1 VKPLEPILTLE
12 LFPQDRAA
20 LLELLASLRR
30 EKWDAP
36 TVCAGWSVKD
46 IAAHLLA
53 DDLGRLARGRD
64 GHAAAAFAPTSAENV
79 EGQLLE
85 FINRQNEVWVASS
98 RRLSPR
104 LLVDLLRW
112 SGGETLAYFESLDMF
127 AMGEPVS
134 WAGPEPAPVWLDIAR
149 EYSERWL
156 HQGQIRDAVH
166 APGLTEPR
174 LFLPLLDTLVR
185 ALPHT
190 FRDSA
195 APEGTHVGLKIAGV
209 GSERPASVHWSLVR
223 DARHWALFDSCPREP
238 SAVVRMDGD
247 TAWRL
252 FTKGISREG
261 ALARVRIEGDRVLGE
276 KVLDTV
282 SIIA

>member
-1 VKPLEPILTLE
+1 MRPLEPILTLE
-12 LFPQDRAA
+12 LFPEERAA
-20 LLELLASLRR
+20 LLNLLASLRPSQL
-30 EKWDAP
+30 DSP
-36 TVCAGWSVKD
+36 TVCPGWSVKD

-53 DDLGRLARGRD
+53 DDLGKLARGRD
-64 GHAAAAFAPTSAENV
+64 RHAPAAFTPSSSENV

-85 FINRQNEVWVASS
+85 FIIHQNEAWVAAA

-104 LLVDLLRW
+104 LLIDLLAW
-112 SGGETLAYFESLDMF
+112 SGEQTQIYFASLDMF

-134 WAGPEPAPVWLDIAR
+134 WAGPEPARIWLDVAR
-149 EYSERWL
+149 EYSERWI
-156 HQGQIRDAVH
+156 HQSQIRDAVKS
-166 APGLTEPR
+166 ALLTEPR

-190 FRDSA
+190 FRGTEAHD
-195 APEGTHVGLKIAGV
+195 GTHLRLDVTSVGPD
-209 GSERPASVHWSLVR
+209 GSPPVHWSLVR
-223 DARHWALFDSCPREP
+223 DAGRWALFDSCPIEP
-238 SAVVRMDGD
+238 VSVVRMDGD

-252 FTKGISREG
+252 FTKGIAKEE
-261 ALARVRIEGDRVLGE
+261 ALARARIEGDRALGE